1 MMNPAITVR
10 RSLAEAAIEPEDAQA
25 LALWEKDGGIEG
37 GSAVPQLL
45 ENLGVQ
51 REWLERFPAELS
63 GGELQRCC
71 IARALMARPRYLIC
85 DEISTML
92 DAATQAYLWRLLIDY
107 AQAHAIGMVLVTHS
121 DALLDHIATRIVE
134 LP

>member
-1 MMNPAITVR
+1 MDPAVTVGA
-10 RSLAEAAIEPEDAQA
+10 SFDEAVISRESAHMARALIEA
-25 LALWEKDGGIEG
+25 LGIER
-37 GSAVPQLL
+37 S
-45 ENLGVQ
+45 
-51 REWLERFPAELS
+51 WLERFPSELS

-71 IARALMARPRYLIC
+71 IARALIARPRYLIC

-92 DAATQAYLWRLLIDY
+92 DAATQAYLWRFLIDH
-107 AQAHAIGMVLVTHS
+107 AQANGIGMVLVTHS